1 MQQPLP
7 HAAQHSVP
15 DDLEAL
21 QAAAAADVGAA
32 QILLGQKFF
41 FGEDVE
47 RDYRRARE
55 WLNRA
60 ASRNEPGAYELL
72 RRVDAIVLGAKE
84 LLRQHLQ
91 EAARRSSTC
100 DLRFLCLAVAEGA
113 GDASMM
119 AIENY
124 FSGDGVE
131 RDYQQTAE
139 WLSRAAC
146 NGLPG
151 ANQLL
156 RQYLRH
162 AAPSNETPNLEF
174 LQTALEF
181 LQTAA
186 TEGVAKAQKL
196 LGELYLSGRGF
207 SCDYQEAI
215 KWLRRAVSCNEPGA
229 KELLQKAKDL
239 QARDRRD
246 MTDRGIEAPI
256 GPRPGPRPGASARA
270 HRHDLNDLYRKR

>member
-1 MQQPLP
+1 MQQALP

-21 QAAAAADVGAA
+21 QAAAAAGVGAA
-32 QILLGQKFF
+32 QKLLGQKFF

-47 RDYRRARE
+47 RDYRQAAE

-72 RRVDAIVLGAKE
+72 RRLDAIVLGAKE

-91 EAARRSSTC
+91 EAARRSSAC
-100 DLRFLCLAVAEGA
+100 DLRFLCLAVEEDPGNV
-113 GDASMM
+113 SMM

-124 FSGDGVE
+124 FSGEGVE
-131 RDYQQTAE
+131 RDYRQTAE

-156 RQYLRH
+156 RKYLRH
-162 AAPSNETPNLEF
+162 AAPSNETPNL
-174 LQTALEF
+174 AF

-186 TEGVAKAQKL
+186 TEGVAEAQKRL
-196 LGELYLSGRGF
+196 DELQR
-207 SCDYQEAI
+207 
-215 KWLRRAVSCNEPGA
+215 
-229 KELLQKAKDL
+229 AKDGRN
-239 QARDRRD
+239 RDRRD
-246 MTDRGIEAPI
+246 RPDHGIEPPI
-256 GPRPGPRPGASARA
+256 GPRPTPRPGERGLANPQTW
-270 HRHDLNDLYRKR
+270 NDRNRKK